1 MVSAPSLCA
10 FLVLASAPEAAP
22 EHMFLPRSEDAK
34 VSRGLVHEPNRA
46 GKSKEALVGVG
57 MQTHLG
63 LAELKDT

>member
-10 FLVLASAPEAAP
+10 FLVLASAPEASP
-22 EHMFLPRSEDAK
+22 EHMFLPRWKGAK
-34 VSRGLVHEPNRA
+34 VSRGLVDEPNRA
-46 GKSKEALVGVG
+46 SKSKEALVGIG